1 MKSKIENNDAFRKLY
16 FEALQSNP
24 YLPVFWV
31 DAGGCIFKI
40 NDAVTK
46 YLDYTEDELTGKHVS
61 FIDAAYSPEE
71 VGNFIKYLRTKMVNR
86 FATQHRNKY
95 GKVIDVEIISGYHKI
110 DGEEF
115 SINYIFDISE
125 KVKLEKN
132 LLKTVD
138 EKTAALSKKV
148 DELQKSEEL
157 ARQNEEMFINAFR
170 TSQDAINLND
180 IDSGVYIQINNG
192 FSMIMGYTPEEVVG
206 KSSLDL
212 NIWKNPEAR
221 HHLIDTVKKYG
232 FCHNYEAD
240 FLRKDGT
247 IVHGIMSASIHEYRG
262 KKVLLN
268 VSKDIT
274 KIKRLENELKDL
286 NTKLTTRVEEEV
298 AMIRKQQEIIFEQ
311 KKLADMGMMI
321 NAIAHQWRQPLNI
334 IGLRTQNIADSYRD
348 KTLNDE
354 EIAEFEEKQ
363 MSTLD
368 YLSSTIDDFRTFFKP
383 DDKESEFDVSNEIVA
398 LLRLV
403 EIQMLA
409 KNIKPFV
416 SYSSPTRNIKN
427 ANIAEIPRSHN
438 NETVVKGYRGEF
450 KQVITNLVYNSIFA
464 IEERIKA
471 GEKTEGHIHV
481 RMNKTGNQ
489 VIINIEDTG
498 GGIGEDVKPHIFNPY
513 FTTKEEGKG
522 TGLGLYLAKLIIH
535 NHMNGT
541 ITVANTSLG
550 ANFEIILPAVN

>member
-1 MKSKIENNDAFRKLY
+1 VKNRIENNDEFRKLY

-31 DAGGCIFKI
+31 DASGCILKI
-40 NDAVTK
+40 NDAVTN
-46 YLDYTEDELTGKHVS
+46 YLGYTEDELKGKHVS
-61 FIDAAYSPEE
+61 FIDSAHSTEE
-71 VGNFIKYLRTKMVNR
+71 VGEFIRYLRTKMVNR
-86 FATQHRNKY
+86 FTTRHRNKN
-95 GKVIDVEIISGYHKI
+95 GAEIEVEIISGYHKI
-110 DGEEF
+110 NDVEF
-115 SINYIFDISE
+115 SVNYIFDISE
-125 KVKLEKN
+125 KTQLERT
-132 LLKTVD
+132 LLKAVD

-148 DELQKSEEL
+148 EELQKSKEL
-157 ARQNEEMFINAFR
+157 ARQNEEMFINAFK

-180 IDSGVYIQINNG
+180 IETGIYIQINNG
-192 FSMIMGYTPEEVVG
+192 FTAIMGYTPEEVIG

-221 HHLIDTVKKYG
+221 QYLIETVKKYG
-232 FCHNYEAD
+232 YCHNFEAD
-240 FLRKDGT
+240 FISKNGT
-247 IVHGIMSASIHEYRG
+247 IVHGIMSASIHEYKG
-262 KKVLLN
+262 KRVLLN

-274 KIKRLENELKDL
+274 KIKKLENELKEL
-286 NTKLTTRVEEEV
+286 NNKLKNRVEEEV
-298 AMIRKQQEIIFEQ
+298 AFVRKQQEIIFEQ

-334 IGLRTQNIADSYRD
+334 IGLRTQNIADSFREN
-348 KTLNDE
+348 TLTEE

-363 MSTLD
+363 MNTLD

-383 DDKESEFDVSNEIVA
+383 DDKESEFDVSNEVIS

-416 SYSSPTRNIKN
+416 SYSSPTRVIEN
-427 ANIAEIPRSHN
+427 ASIADIPSSHN
-438 NETVVKGYRGEF
+438 NETVVKGFRGEF

-464 IEERIKA
+464 IEERINA
-471 GEKTEGHIHV
+471 GDQTEGYIHV
-481 RMNKTGNQ
+481 RINKTGTH
-489 VIINIEDTG
+489 VTINIEDTG
-498 GGIGEDVKPHIFNPY
+498 GGIKEEVKPHIFNPY

-541 ITVANTSLG
+541 ITVTNTSLG
-550 ANFEIILPAVN
+550 ADFEIILPAVN